1 MFPTVRDVLALD
13 PVRHGA
19 PRVVAG
25 AAGLDRPVRWVH
37 SAEVPDI
44 AGLLRGGELVLT
56 TGIGMPASD
65 AGLRTFIAELA
76 EVGCSG
82 LVVELGRRYTLA
94 VPKSMVIAAE
104 RAGLPLVELHRAT
117 PFVPITEAVHALI
130 LDAQLAELTAT
141 EEIHQRFT
149 ELTVEGADPADVVRE
164 VAQLAHAPVVLE
176 NLARQVLAYDP
187 ASDRA
192 ELLLAGWEAFS
203 RSLRGEGRTS
213 YDPATGWLST
223 TVGARGHDWGRL
235 LMRYAGD
242 APPPSRLIILLERA
256 ASTLALDR
264 LVRRDEEG
272 LEHQVHRTLLTGLLE
287 HSRSAAE
294 IALRARA
301 LGVPLERRRLVGL
314 VLRRRE
320 DDPAGAAKQGGR
332 SPVAAQLQLRELT
345 DGVGAALRETRLPGL
360 CGALDEHSVGVLL
373 ALPAADR
380 EPAALAAFAEAVHKG
395 SSQALVIGAG
405 SGVDEIREARRSLL
419 EAGQVAQVARH
430 ATRQAPY
437 YQLTDVGLRGLLHL
451 LRGDARLQTYVER
464 ELGPLLTSRSGAQ
477 GEELLGALRAYLSC
491 GRNKSAAAAALHL
504 SRPAFY
510 ERLNRI
516 GRLLNVDLESAED
529 CLSLHVAILALDALR
544 D

>member
-1 MFPTVRDVLALD
+1 MFPTVRDVLVLD
-13 PVRHGA
+13 PVRYGA

-25 AAGLDRPVRWVH
+25 HAGLERPVRWVH

-44 AGLLRGGELVLT
+44 AGLLKGGELVLT

-65 AGLRTFIAELA
+65 TGLRTFIAELA
-76 EVGCSG
+76 EVGCAG
-82 LVVELGRRYTLA
+82 LVVELGRRYTSG
-94 VPKSMVIAAE
+94 VPKSMAIAAE
-104 RAGLPLVELHRAT
+104 RAGLPLIELHRAT

-141 EEIHQRFT
+141 EAIHQRFT
-149 ELTVEGADPADVVRE
+149 ELTVEGADPAEVVRE
-164 VAQLAHAPVVLE
+164 VAQLAHNPVVLE
-176 NLARQVLAYDP
+176 NLARQVLSYD
-187 ASDRA
+187 AAGDRP
-192 ELLLAGWEAFS
+192 EMLLDGWEAFS
-203 RSLRGEGRTS
+203 RGLRVDGRTGF
-213 YDPATGWLST
+213 DPATGWLAT
-223 TVGARGHDWGRL
+223 VVGARGHDWGRL
-235 LMRYAGD
+235 LLRCGGEG
-242 APPPSRLIILLERA
+242 PPPSRLIILLERA

-272 LEHQVHRTLLTGLLE
+272 LERQVHRTLLTGLLE

-294 IALRARA
+294 IALRAKA
-301 LGVPLERRRLVGL
+301 LGVPLERRRLVGI
-314 VLRRRE
+314 VFRSRE
-320 DDPAGAAKQGGR
+320 DERG
-332 SPVAAQLQLRELT
+332 PVAAHLQLRELT
-345 DGVGAALRETRLPGL
+345 DSVGAALRETRLSGL
-360 CGALDEHSVGVLL
+360 CGALDEHAVGVLL
-373 ALPAADR
+373 ALPGADK
-380 EPAALAAFAEAVHKG
+380 EPAALATFAECVHRMSTRAV
-395 SSQALVIGAG
+395 LIGVG

-430 ATRQAPY
+430 ATRPAPY

-464 ELGPLLTSRSGAQ
+464 ELGPLLASRGGVP
-477 GEELLGALRAYLSC
+477 GEELLGALRAYLAH
-491 GRNKSAAAAALHL
+491 GRNKSAAATALHL

-516 GRLLNVDLESAED
+516 GRLLKVDLESAED